1 MRRYLGIVI
10 FIVLG
15 VIGLISFY
23 LFSEDDLVK
32 EEMYEED
39 EELVSLDRNTDDQ
52 VEVELEQTDRII
64 VDIKGA
70 IESPGVY
77 EMEHGDRLVDLI
89 HQAGGFTKQ
98 ANETEINLAQR
109 LQDEMVVIVPKEGE
123 TPTEA
128 QVSSSVGAN
137 ETSKQ
142 QIHLNQATQD
152 ELETLNGIG
161 PSKAQA
167 IVDYREENGP
177 FQSIEE
183 VLEVSGIGEKTL
195 ASFEEDIIV
204 P

>member
-1 MRRYLGIVI
+1 
-10 FIVLG
+10 
-15 VIGLISFY
+15 
-23 LFSEDDLVK
+23 FSEDELVK

-39 EELVSLDRNTDDQ
+39 EELVSLDRDTDDQ
-52 VEVELEQTDRII
+52 VEVELEQIDRII

-77 EMEHGDRLVDLI
+77 EMEQGDRLVDLT

-98 ANETEINLAQR
+98 ANETEIKLAQR
-109 LQDEMVVIVPKEGE
+109 LQDEMVIIVPKEGE
-123 TPTEA
+123 TQTEA
-128 QVSSSVGAN
+128 QVSSSAGTN

-195 ASFEEDIIV
+195 ASLDRKSTRLNSSHVSISYAVFCLKKK
-204 P
+204 